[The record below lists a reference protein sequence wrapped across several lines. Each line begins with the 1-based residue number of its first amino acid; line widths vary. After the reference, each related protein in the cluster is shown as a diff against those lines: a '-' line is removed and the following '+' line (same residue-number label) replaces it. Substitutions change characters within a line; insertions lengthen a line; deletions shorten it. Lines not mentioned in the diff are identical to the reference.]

1 MKPSF
6 VAVFVALLLSSC
18 QKPAP
23 PPAAKQEKS
32 GPVAVQTATVHAR
45 EITRRV
51 ESVGTLFPFDE
62 AIISAEIDGRVDQVS
77 VDLGDTVKEGQV
89 MVHISDEEQ
98 RYILAQNE
106 AQLRQSLERLALKNE
121 TDRIQD
127 IRQTPDMRR
136 AQADLFDAEQRF
148 KRVRELKDQGIGSVQ
163 DLDQAQ
169 ARFQAM
175 QAALDSTANQ
185 TRNLIQEVERFKAIV
200 ELQRKKLRDTSV
212 RAPFSA
218 QVKERT
224 VTVGQYVR
232 TNSPLITLVKV
243 DPIRLRLEVPERMA
257 PWMKVGQLAQISIEA
272 FAERKF
278 EGKIWR
284 ISPTVDQ
291 QKRTFVVE
299 VLVPNSSGQLKP
311 GGYARAVIPTDKVD
325 RAVLV
330 PTRSVLYVL
339 GANKAYV
346 LKENVIEAREVKL
359 GDRFDQEIEILEGL
373 EDGEVVA
380 ASQLAR
386 LDTGV
391 KVRVSE
397 GEKKRQGED

>member
-1 MKPSF
+1 
-6 VAVFVALLLSSC
+6 
-18 QKPAP
+18 
-23 PPAAKQEKS
+23 
-32 GPVAVQTATVHAR
+32 
-45 EITRRV
+45 
-51 ESVGTLFPFDE
+51 
-62 AIISAEIDGRVDQVS
+62 
-77 VDLGDTVKEGQV
+77 
-89 MVHISDEEQ
+89 
-98 RYILAQNE
+98 
-106 AQLRQSLERLALKNE
+106 
-121 TDRIQD
+121 
-127 IRQTPDMRR
+127 
-136 AQADLFDAEQRF
+136 
-148 KRVRELKDQGIGSVQ
+148 
-163 DLDQAQ
+163 
-169 ARFQAM
+169 
-175 QAALDSTANQ
+175 
-185 TRNLIQEVERFKAIV
+185 
-200 ELQRKKLRDTSV
+200 
-212 RAPFSA
+212 
-218 QVKERT
+218 
-224 VTVGQYVR
+224 
-232 TNSPLITLVKV
+232 
-243 DPIRLRLEVPERMA
+243 
-257 PWMKVGQLAQISIEA
+257 MKVGQLAQISIEA